1 MATFRERTLKSGKTS
16 VTAQIVRRN
25 PAYQESKTFDKRKTA
40 EAWAKKRESEIDAEI
55 AAGRTPKKRSEMRVT
70 LGDAIDKYVDESMR
84 EIGGTKAQV
93 LRTIRNEY
101 PIAEMRCDRI
111 TAPDIV
117 AFARELH
124 QRPGVGSPATVMNY
138 LSHLSAVFTHAPA
151 LWGFQLD
158 RQAMEDAMIAIK
170 HAGIAKR
177 SEERDRRPTLAEL
190 DKIMAH
196 FVRASE
202 HDPRCIPMHRIVA
215 FAIFSTRR
223 QAEICRITWEE
234 YDPDAKR
241 VMVRKMK
248 NPGDKGGR
256 DTVVELP
263 DPCASIIAAMPHKKD
278 RIFPFNSDTV
288 SRRFTEACA
297 VLGIEDLHFHDLR
310 HEGASRLA
318 EIGRTVP
325 QLMAVT
331 GHRSMASLDRYTHV
345 RQIGDKYEGWKWL
358 DVVTMAS
365 DRHAVS

>member
-16 VTAQIVRRN
+16 ITAQIVRRN
-25 PAYQESKTFDKRKTA
+25 PTYQESKTFDRMKTA
-40 EAWAKKRESEIDAEI
+40 KVWAKKRETEIDADI
-55 AAGRTPKKRSEMRVT
+55 AAGRTPKKRGEARVT
-70 LGDAIDKYVDESMR
+70 LGDAIGRYVEDSMR
-84 EIGGTKAQV
+84 QIGGTKAQV
-93 LRTIRNEY
+93 LKTIRDEY
-101 PIAEMRCDRI
+101 SIAEMRCDQI
-111 TAPDIV
+111 TAPHIV

-124 QRPGVGSPATVMNY
+124 QRPGVNSPATVMNY

-151 LWGFQLD
+151 LWGLPLD
-158 RQAMEDAMIAIK
+158 AGAMQQAMISIR
-170 HAGIAKR
+170 HAGIAAP
-177 SEERDRRPTLAEL
+177 SESRERRPTLDEL
-190 DKIMAH
+190 DRLMAQ
-196 FVRASE
+196 FQNATASN
-202 HDPRCIPMHRIVA
+202 PRTMPMHRVVA

-223 QAEICRITWEE
+223 QAEICRITWDE

-241 VMVRKMK
+241 VMVRRMK

-263 DPCASIIAAMPHKKD
+263 DPCAAIIEAMKPLRKD
-278 RIFPFNSDTV
+278 ARIFPYNSDTI

-325 QLMAVT
+325 QIAAVT

-345 RQIGDKYEGWKWL
+345 RQIGDKYAGWKWL
-358 DVVTMAS
+358 DAVTAL
-365 DRHAVS
+365 